1 MGSLN
6 MALRFVSG
14 SPGMLRTAPPIALVI
29 WIVLGVMSWTI
40 KSRQLK
46 NVAPEKTASLILEKL
61 GWLVGSVQTLR
72 PVAGIRGEES
82 EHIVVVGVAA
92 SQSR

>member
-1 MGSLN
+1 
-6 MALRFVSG
+6 
-14 SPGMLRTAPPIALVI
+14 MLRTAPPIALVI
-29 WIVLGVMSWTI
+29 WIVLGVVSWTI

-46 NVAPEKTASLILEKL
+46 NVAPEKMASLILEKL
-61 GWLVGSVQTLR
+61 GWLVGSVQRLR

-92 SQSR
+92 SQPR